1 MFRTSE
7 HAFFPDLSRAYN
19 MVLAIEDKICI
30 RKWSEGKKNYFEL
43 AGGSSRIEGSSYW
56 G

>member
-1 MFRTSE
+1 MFRTSV

-19 MVLAIEDKICI
+19 MVLVIEDKIVYGNN
-30 RKWSEGKKNYFEL
+30 REGKKNYLEL
-43 AGGSSRIEGSSYW
+43 AGGSSRIEGSSCW